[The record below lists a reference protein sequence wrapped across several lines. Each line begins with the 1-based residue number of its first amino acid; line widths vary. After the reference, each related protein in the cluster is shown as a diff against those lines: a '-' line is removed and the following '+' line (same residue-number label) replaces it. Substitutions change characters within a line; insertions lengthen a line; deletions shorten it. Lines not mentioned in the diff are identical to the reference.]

1 MTIFLDA
8 CSIIYWVEMA
18 EPYYSRLTAYF
29 HDLEQECGVAVVY
42 AVSRL
47 SILECLVKPLRDN
60 DQALIKRYGQFFSS
74 RDLKIIELSPAV
86 IDRATQVRAYCS
98 IKAPDAIQAASAL
111 SIKGPV
117 RFVTNDKRFTVVPD
131 LTVSLLP
138 E

>member
-47 SILECLVKPLRDN
+47 SILEFRLS
-60 DQALIKRYGQFFSS
+60 RY
-74 RDLKIIELSPAV
+74 V
-86 IDRATQVRAYCS
+86 ITIRH
-98 IKAPDAIQAASAL
+98 
-111 SIKGPV
+111 
-117 RFVTNDKRFTVVPD
+117 
-131 LTVSLLP
+131 
-138 E
+138 